1 MREDSAHEMSSVMIY
16 SIEDEVVLG
25 MIASRV
31 VVTVNVLLYCTVAQ
45 LLATKAIL
53 TNENTEH

>member
-1 MREDSAHEMSSVMIY
+1 MSSVMIY